1 MVKILTY
8 IFLIISITA
17 VAQEQKTE
25 NFIYRHQQFKYNDRG
40 ILITPID
47 TDINR
52 RVSNFV
58 NINFNQIVESVR
70 NVVWESYQTSTNP
83 MSKSHIQ
90 KYIVRVQIKNNNEN
104 KEYRYLEVEEDLVNN
119 DFFSNYI
126 FDKSQRNFVLEKKE
140 IERRSF
146 LPDLEKLEIKNIPKK
161 TSVDNIIREYKELVL
176 GENKSQI
183 PNYAINSPEHY
194 RIYDIIVDYIKN
206 NFSNVALVMNL
217 SWDSYNTFLSNYDIY
232 HYHTYIVQVRLKD
245 SPGYRFIEVFY
256 NPFNNTAVSD
266 FAWNNQNRS
275 FERKLD

>member
-58 NINFNQIVESVR
+58 NISFNQIVESVR

>member
-1 MVKILTY
+1 MKKILTS
-8 IFLIISITA
+8 IFLFLSLIGFS
-17 VAQEQKTE
+17 QEQKTE
-25 NFIYRHQQFKYNDRG
+25 NFIFRHQQFKYNDRG

-47 TDINR
+47 LDINR
-52 RVSNFV
+52 RVSNFINV
-58 NINFNQIVESVR
+58 NYNQIVESVR

-83 MSKSHIQ
+83 MFKSHIQ

-104 KEYRYLEVEEDLVNN
+104 KEYRYLEVEEDLVNG

-126 FDKSQRNFVLEKKE
+126 FDKSQRDFVLQKKE

-146 LPDLEKLEIKNIPKK
+146 LPDLEELEIKNLPKK
-161 TSVDNIIREYKELVL
+161 TTVDNIIREYKELVL

-194 RIYDIIVDYIKN
+194 KIYDIIVDYVKN
-206 NFSNVALVMNL
+206 NFGNVALVMNL

-245 SPGYRFIEVFY
+245 SPGYRFIEVLY
-256 NPFNNTAVSD
+256 NPFNNTAISD
-266 FAWNNQNRS
+266 FAWNNQNKS
-275 FERKLD
+275 FERKLN

>member
-1 MVKILTY
+1 MKNTLSS
-8 IFLIISITA
+8 IFLFLSLIGFS
-17 VAQEQKTE
+17 QEQKTE
-25 NFIYRHQQFKYNDRG
+25 NFIFRHQQFKYNDRG

-47 TDINR
+47 LEINR
-52 RVSNFV
+52 RVSNFI

-104 KEYRYLEVEEDLVNN
+104 KEYRYLEVEEDLVNGN
-119 DFFSNYI
+119 FFSNYI
-126 FDKSQRNFVLEKKE
+126 FDKSQRDFVLQKKE

-146 LPDLEKLEIKNIPKK
+146 LPDLEKLEIKNLPKK
-161 TSVDNIIREYKELVL
+161 TTVDNIIREYKELVL

-194 RIYDIIVDYIKN
+194 KIYDIIVDYVKN
-206 NFSNVALVMNL
+206 NFGNVALVMNL

-232 HYHTYIVQVRLKD
+232 HYHTYIVQVRLKN

-256 NPFNNTAVSD
+256 NPFNNTAISD
-266 FAWNNQNRS
+266 FVWNNQNKS
-275 FERKLD
+275 FERKLN

>member
-1 MVKILTY
+1 MVKILTF
-8 IFLIISITA
+8 IFLIISIT
-17 VAQEQKTE
+17 VIAQEQKTE

-47 TDINR
+47 LDINR
-52 RVSNFV
+52 RISNFV

-70 NVVWESYQTSTNP
+70 NVVWESYETSTNP

-126 FDKSQRNFVLEKKE
+126 FDKSKRNFVLGKKE

-256 NPFNNTAVSD
+256 NPFNNKAVSD
-266 FAWNNQNRS
+266 FVWNNQNRS

>member
-1 MVKILTY
+1 MKETLAS
-8 IFLIISITA
+8 IFLFFSLIGFS
-17 VAQEQKTE
+17 QEQKTE
-25 NFIYRHQQFKYNDRG
+25 NFIFRHQQFKYNDRG

-47 TDINR
+47 LEINR
-52 RVSNFV
+52 RVSNFINV
-58 NINFNQIVESVR
+58 NYNQIVESVR

-104 KEYRYLEVEEDLVNN
+104 KEYRYLEVEEDLVNG

-126 FDKSQRNFVLEKKE
+126 FDKSQRDFVLQKKE

-146 LPDLEKLEIKNIPKK
+146 LPDLEKLEIKNLPKK
-161 TSVDNIIREYKELVL
+161 TTVDNIIREYKELVL

-194 RIYDIIVDYIKN
+194 KIYDIIVDYVKN
-206 NFSNVALVMNL
+206 NFGNVALVMNL

-232 HYHTYIVQVRLKD
+232 HYHTYVVQVRLKD

-256 NPFNNTAVSD
+256 NPFNNTAISD
-266 FAWNNQNRS
+266 FTWNNQNKS
-275 FERKLD
+275 FERKLN

>member
-1 MVKILTY
+1 MKNILAS
-8 IFLIISITA
+8 IFLIFSLIGFS
-17 VAQEQKTE
+17 QEQKTE
-25 NFIYRHQQFKYNDRG
+25 NFIFRHQQFKYNDRG

-47 TDINR
+47 LEINR
-52 RVSNFV
+52 RVSNFI

-70 NVVWESYQTSTNP
+70 NVVWESYETSTNP

-104 KEYRYLEVEEDLVNN
+104 KEYRYLEVEEDLVNGN
-119 DFFSNYI
+119 FFSNYI
-126 FDKSQRNFVLEKKE
+126 FDKSQRDFVLQKKE

-146 LPDLEKLEIKNIPKK
+146 LPDLEKLEIKNLPKK
-161 TSVDNIIREYKELVL
+161 TTVDNIIREYKELVL

-194 RIYDIIVDYIKN
+194 KIYDIIVDYVKN
-206 NFSNVALVMNL
+206 NFGNVALVMNL

-232 HYHTYIVQVRLKD
+232 HYHTYIVQVRLKN

-256 NPFNNTAVSD
+256 NPFNNTAISD
-266 FAWNNQNRS
+266 FVWNNQNKS
-275 FERKLD
+275 FERKLN

>member
-146 LPDLEKLEIKNIPKK
+146 LPDLEKLEIKSIPKK

>member
-1 MVKILTY
+1 MVKILTS

-17 VAQEQKTE
+17 IAQEQKTE

-47 TDINR
+47 LDINR

-126 FDKSQRNFVLEKKE
+126 FDKSQRNFVLGEKE

-146 LPDLEKLEIKNIPKK
+146 LPDLEKLEIKNLPKK

-183 PNYAINSPEHY
+183 PYYAINSPEHY

-256 NPFNNTAVSD
+256 NPFNNAAVSD
-266 FAWNNQNRS
+266 FVWNNQNRS

>member
-1 MVKILTY
+1 MKNILVS
-8 IFLIISITA
+8 IFLFFSLIGFS
-17 VAQEQKTE
+17 QEQKTE

-47 TDINR
+47 LEINR
-52 RVSNFV
+52 RVSNFI

-83 MSKSHIQ
+83 MTKSHIQ

-104 KEYRYLEVEEDLVNN
+104 KEYRYLEVEEDLVNGN
-119 DFFSNYI
+119 FFSKYI

-146 LPDLEKLEIKNIPKK
+146 LPNLEKLEIKNLPKK

-194 RIYDIIVDYIKN
+194 KIYDIIVDYVKN

-245 SPGYRFIEVFY
+245 SPGYGFIEVFY
-256 NPFNNTAVSD
+256 NPFNITAISD

>member
-1 MVKILTY
+1 MKNILTS
-8 IFLIISITA
+8 IFLTFSLIGFS
-17 VAQEQKTE
+17 QEQKTE

-47 TDINR
+47 LEINR
-52 RVSNFV
+52 RVSNFI

-83 MSKSHIQ
+83 MTKSHIQ

-104 KEYRYLEVEEDLVNN
+104 KEYRYLEVEEDLVNGN
-119 DFFSNYI
+119 FFSKYI

-146 LPDLEKLEIKNIPKK
+146 LPDLEKLEIKNLTKK

-194 RIYDIIVDYIKN
+194 KIYDIIVDYVKN

-266 FAWNNQNRS
+266 FAWNNQNKS

>member
-1 MVKILTY
+1 MKNILAS
-8 IFLIISITA
+8 IFLIFSLIGFS
-17 VAQEQKTE
+17 QEQKTE
-25 NFIYRHQQFKYNDRG
+25 NFIFRHQQFKYNDRG

-47 TDINR
+47 LEINR
-52 RVSNFV
+52 RVSNFI

-104 KEYRYLEVEEDLVNN
+104 KEYRYLEVEEDLVNG

-126 FDKSQRNFVLEKKE
+126 FDKSQRDFVLQKKE

-146 LPDLEKLEIKNIPKK
+146 LPDLEKLEIKNLPKK

-194 RIYDIIVDYIKN
+194 KIYDIIVDYVKN
-206 NFSNVALVMNL
+206 NFGNVALVMNL

-256 NPFNNTAVSD
+256 NPFNNAAISD
-266 FAWNNQNRS
+266 FTWNNQNKS
-275 FERKLD
+275 FERKLN

>member
-1 MVKILTY
+1 MKNILAS
-8 IFLIISITA
+8 IFLIFSLIGFS
-17 VAQEQKTE
+17 QEQKTE
-25 NFIYRHQQFKYNDRG
+25 NFIFRHQQFKYNDRG

-47 TDINR
+47 LEINR
-52 RVSNFV
+52 RVSNFI

-104 KEYRYLEVEEDLVNN
+104 KEYRYLEVEEDLVNG

-126 FDKSQRNFVLEKKE
+126 FDKSQRDFVLQKKE

-146 LPDLEKLEIKNIPKK
+146 LPDLEKLEIKNLPKK
-161 TSVDNIIREYKELVL
+161 TTVDNIIREYKELVL

-194 RIYDIIVDYIKN
+194 KIYDIIVDYVKN
-206 NFSNVALVMNL
+206 NFGNVALVMNL

-256 NPFNNTAVSD
+256 NPFNNTAISD
-266 FAWNNQNRS
+266 FVWNNQNKS
-275 FERKLD
+275 FERKLN

>member
-1 MVKILTY
+1 MKNILAS
-8 IFLIISITA
+8 IFLIFSLIGFS
-17 VAQEQKTE
+17 QEQKTE
-25 NFIYRHQQFKYNDRG
+25 NFIFRHQQFKYNDRG

-47 TDINR
+47 LEINR
-52 RVSNFV
+52 RVSNFI

-70 NVVWESYQTSTNP
+70 NVVWESYETSTNP

-104 KEYRYLEVEEDLVNN
+104 KEYRYLEVEEDLVNGN
-119 DFFSNYI
+119 FFSNYI
-126 FDKSQRNFVLEKKE
+126 FDKSQRDFVLQKKE

-146 LPDLEKLEIKNIPKK
+146 LPDLEKLEIKNLPKK
-161 TSVDNIIREYKELVL
+161 TTVDNIIREYKELVL

-194 RIYDIIVDYIKN
+194 KIYDIIVDYVKN
-206 NFSNVALVMNL
+206 NFGNVALVMNL

-256 NPFNNTAVSD
+256 NPFNNTAISD
-266 FAWNNQNRS
+266 FVWNNQNKS
-275 FERKLD
+275 FERKLN

>member
-8 IFLIISITA
+8 IFLIISITV

-58 NINFNQIVESVR
+58 NISFNQIVESVR

>member
-1 MVKILTY
+1 MKKILVS
-8 IFLIISITA
+8 IFLIFSLIGFS
-17 VAQEQKTE
+17 QEQKTE
-25 NFIYRHQQFKYNDRG
+25 NFIFRHQQFKYNDRG

-47 TDINR
+47 LEINR
-52 RVSNFV
+52 RVSNFI
-58 NINFNQIVESVR
+58 NIDFNQIVESVR
-70 NVVWESYQTSTNP
+70 NVVWESYETSTNP

-104 KEYRYLEVEEDLVNN
+104 KEYRYLEVEEDLVNG

-126 FDKSQRNFVLEKKE
+126 FDKSQRDFVLQKKE

-146 LPDLEKLEIKNIPKK
+146 LPDLEKLEIKNLPKK
-161 TSVDNIIREYKELVL
+161 TTVDNIIREYKELVL

-194 RIYDIIVDYIKN
+194 KIYDIIVDYVKN
-206 NFSNVALVMNL
+206 NFGNVALVMNL

-232 HYHTYIVQVRLKD
+232 HYHTYIVQVRLKN

-256 NPFNNTAVSD
+256 NPFNNTAISD
-266 FAWNNQNRS
+266 FVWNNQNKS
-275 FERKLD
+275 FERKLN

>member
-1 MVKILTY
+1 MKNTLSS
-8 IFLIISITA
+8 IFLFLSLIGFS
-17 VAQEQKTE
+17 QEQKTE
-25 NFIYRHQQFKYNDRG
+25 NFIFRHQQFKYNDRG

-47 TDINR
+47 LEINR
-52 RVSNFV
+52 RVSNFI

-83 MSKSHIQ
+83 MFKSHIQ

-104 KEYRYLEVEEDLVNN
+104 KEYRYLEVEEDLVNGN
-119 DFFSNYI
+119 FFSNYI
-126 FDKSQRNFVLEKKE
+126 FDKSQRDFVLQKKE

-146 LPDLEKLEIKNIPKK
+146 LPDLEKLEIKNLPKK
-161 TSVDNIIREYKELVL
+161 TTVDNIIREYKELVL

-194 RIYDIIVDYIKN
+194 KIYDIIVDYVKN
-206 NFSNVALVMNL
+206 NFGNVALVMNL

-232 HYHTYIVQVRLKD
+232 HYHTYIVQVRLKN

-256 NPFNNTAVSD
+256 NPFNNTAISD
-266 FAWNNQNRS
+266 FVWNNQNKS
-275 FERKLD
+275 FERKLN

>member
-8 IFLIISITA
+8 IFLIISITV

>member
-1 MVKILTY
+1 MKKILVS
-8 IFLIISITA
+8 IFLIFSLIGFS
-17 VAQEQKTE
+17 QEQKTE
-25 NFIYRHQQFKYNDRG
+25 NFIFRHQQFKYNDRG

-47 TDINR
+47 LEINR
-52 RVSNFV
+52 RVSNFINV
-58 NINFNQIVESVR
+58 NYNQIVESVR

-104 KEYRYLEVEEDLVNN
+104 KEYRYLEVEEDLVNG

-126 FDKSQRNFVLEKKE
+126 FDKSQRDFVLQKKE

-146 LPDLEKLEIKNIPKK
+146 LPDLEKLEIKNLPKK

-183 PNYAINSPEHY
+183 TNYAINSPEHY
-194 RIYDIIVDYIKN
+194 KIYDIIVDHVKN
-206 NFSNVALVMNL
+206 NFGNVALVMNL

-256 NPFNNTAVSD
+256 NPFNNTAISD
-266 FAWNNQNRS
+266 FTWNNQNKS
-275 FERKLD
+275 FERKLN

>member
-1 MVKILTY
+1 MTS
-8 IFLIISITA
+8 IFLIISISA
-17 VAQEQKTE
+17 IAQEQKTE

-47 TDINR
+47 LEINR
-52 RVSNFV
+52 RVSNFI

-83 MSKSHIQ
+83 MTKSHIQ

-104 KEYRYLEVEEDLVNN
+104 KEYRYLEVEEDLVNGN
-119 DFFSNYI
+119 FFSKYI

-146 LPDLEKLEIKNIPKK
+146 LPNLEKLEIKNLPKK

-194 RIYDIIVDYIKN
+194 KIYDIIVDYVKN
-206 NFSNVALVMNL
+206 NFTNVAFVMNL

-245 SPGYRFIEVFY
+245 SPGYGFIEVFY
-256 NPFNNTAVSD
+256 NPFNITAISD

-275 FERKLD
+275 FERKLN

>member
-1 MVKILTY
+1 MVKILTS

-17 VAQEQKTE
+17 IAQEQKTE

>member
-1 MVKILTY
+1 MKKILAS
-8 IFLIISITA
+8 IFLIFSLNGFS
-17 VAQEQKTE
+17 QEQKTE
-25 NFIYRHQQFKYNDRG
+25 NFIFRHQQFKYNDRG

-47 TDINR
+47 LEINR
-52 RVSNFV
+52 RVSNFINV
-58 NINFNQIVESVR
+58 NYNQIVESVR

>member
-1 MVKILTY
+1 MKNTLSS
-8 IFLIISITA
+8 IFLFLSLIGFS
-17 VAQEQKTE
+17 QEQKTE
-25 NFIYRHQQFKYNDRG
+25 NFIFRHQQFKYNDRG

-47 TDINR
+47 LEINR
-52 RVSNFV
+52 RVSNFI

-83 MSKSHIQ
+83 MFKSHIQ

-104 KEYRYLEVEEDLVNN
+104 KEYRYLEVEEDLVNG

-126 FDKSQRNFVLEKKE
+126 FDKSQRDFVLQKKE

-146 LPDLEKLEIKNIPKK
+146 LPDLEKLEIKNLPKK
-161 TSVDNIIREYKELVL
+161 TTVDNIIREYKELVL

-194 RIYDIIVDYIKN
+194 KIYDIIVDYVKN
-206 NFSNVALVMNL
+206 NFGNVALVMNL

-232 HYHTYIVQVRLKD
+232 HYHTYIVQVRLKN

-256 NPFNNTAVSD
+256 NPFNNTAISD
-266 FAWNNQNRS
+266 FVWNNQNKS
-275 FERKLD
+275 FERKLN

>member
-1 MVKILTY
+1 MKNILAS
-8 IFLIISITA
+8 IFLIFSLIGFS
-17 VAQEQKTE
+17 QEQKTE
-25 NFIYRHQQFKYNDRG
+25 NFIFRHQQFKYNDRG

-47 TDINR
+47 LEINR
-52 RVSNFV
+52 RVSNFI

-70 NVVWESYQTSTNP
+70 NVVWESYETSTNP

-104 KEYRYLEVEEDLVNN
+104 KEYRYLEVEEDLVNG

-126 FDKSQRNFVLEKKE
+126 FDKSQRDFVLQKKE

-146 LPDLEKLEIKNIPKK
+146 LPDLEKLEIKNLPKK
-161 TSVDNIIREYKELVL
+161 TTVDNIIREYKELVL

-194 RIYDIIVDYIKN
+194 KIYDIIVDYVKN
-206 NFSNVALVMNL
+206 NFGNVALVMNL

-232 HYHTYIVQVRLKD
+232 HYHTYIVQVRLKN

-256 NPFNNTAVSD
+256 NPFNNTAISD
-266 FAWNNQNRS
+266 FVWNNQNKS
-275 FERKLD
+275 FERKLN

>member
-1 MVKILTY
+1 MVKILTS

-17 VAQEQKTE
+17 IAQEQKTE

-47 TDINR
+47 LDINR

-58 NINFNQIVESVR
+58 NINFNEIIESVR
-70 NVVWESYQTSTNP
+70 NVVWESYETSTNP

-126 FDKSQRNFVLEKKE
+126 FDKSQRNFVLGEKE

-146 LPDLEKLEIKNIPKK
+146 LPDLEKLEIKNLPKK

-183 PNYAINSPEHY
+183 PYYAINSPEHY

-256 NPFNNTAVSD
+256 NPFNNAAVSD
-266 FAWNNQNRS
+266 FVWNNQNRS